1 MIFDW
6 MGLGEEVVWVLNMLE
21 MPRLRPDALK
31 GGESGYLAS
40 GGGGSSFYIAV
51 FRRRPPPSAKRGHL
65 PRKPGGGEKRVPL
78 CRENEPS
85 DTA

>member
-40 GGGGSSFYIAV
+40 GEGGVLSISQFLGEDPLRPRSADTSPGS
-51 FRRRPPPSAKRGHL
+51 
-65 PRKPGGGEKRVPL
+65 PGEEKDWKEDV
-78 CRENEPS
+78 
-85 DTA
+85 